1 MGKYASETGTSAAV
15 RKFQPDFPKIKESTI
30 REFKKK
36 YEEELK
42 LAKQQ
47 NREVRTE
54 LSTEKQ
60 GRPLLLGTKIDTL
73 VQRYIR
79 AASNRGA
86 IIPRSIVKSAAKVLL
101 IRYPKEI
108 GKINL
113 DDSEYGKSLLQRM
126 NHTRRK
132 ATTSKVKL
140 PDGIRKES
148 ELLFHH
154 QMVEKVEKYDIPDSL
169 IVNFDQT
176 PSKYVPVG
184 STTLAKRNSKQVS
197 IRGSDDKRS
206 ITATFTITIDG
217 KFLGMQLIYGGKTN
231 QSLPRYQF
239 PKNFLLSVN

>member
-15 RKFQPDFPKIKESTI
+15 RKFRPDFPKIKETTI

-60 GRPLLLGTKIDTL
+60 GRLLLLGTKIDTL

-86 IIPRSIVKSAAKVLL
+86 IITRSIVKSAAKVLL
-101 IRYPKEI
+101 IRYPNEI
-108 GKINL
+108 GKL

-126 NHTRRK
+126 NYTRRK

-140 PDGIRKES
+140 PDGVRTES

-154 QMVEKVEKYDIPDSL
+154 QIVRKVEKYDIPDSL

-176 PSKYVPVG
+176 PSK
-184 STTLAKRNSKQVS
+184 
-197 IRGSDDKRS
+197 
-206 ITATFTITIDG
+206 
-217 KFLGMQLIYGGKTN
+217 
-231 QSLPRYQF
+231 
-239 PKNFLLSVN
+239 